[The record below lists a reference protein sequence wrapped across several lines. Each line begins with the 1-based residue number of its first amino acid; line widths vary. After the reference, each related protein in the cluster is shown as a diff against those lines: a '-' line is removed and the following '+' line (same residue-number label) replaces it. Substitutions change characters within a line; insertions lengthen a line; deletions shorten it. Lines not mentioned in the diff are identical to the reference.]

1 MDALVSSM
9 YSVIGGMNI
18 GYFLVILVII
28 MAIKFVFKLTK
39 TAITVFVI
47 AVAFNIFCTTNVTAP
62 LLNSQIIKQDGLMSF
77 SLYDKDNNRTI
88 DRDEIKS
95 VKFENGA
102 NDVKL
107 VISYKDSSK
116 KNTKISIDKDLKEKV
131 EGVLNSLS
139 ISTE

>member
-9 YSVIGGMNI
+9 YSVIGGMNL

-28 MAIKFVFKLTK
+28 TAIKFVFKLTK

-47 AVAFNIFCTTNVTAP
+47 AVAFNLFCTTNVTAP
-62 LLNSQIIKQDGLMSF
+62 LLNNQIIKQNGFMSY

-88 DRDEIKS
+88 DKDEIKS

-116 KNTKISIDKDLKEKV
+116 KNTKISIDKNLKEKV